1 MSPLWRDKVLIALS
15 PERVVLLRLR
25 RGLRPQRVA
34 NTVIAVP
41 PGAADVAWKA
51 PVEALARLL
60 LASKEW
66 QDADVSVVLSN
77 HFARY
82 QLVPW
87 SEAVTR
93 REERDAYVREVYAQV
108 YGEGAGEWALRV
120 SETGI
125 DAPWLACAVD
135 RALLD
140 QIEEAVTHGK
150 GKLVSVMPHLMSVF
164 NAMRS
169 TLRARDAW
177 FVQVER
183 GRLLLGLIL
192 NGQWQAL
199 SSRQIAGDGWH
210 RELPL
215 LLEREAQLK
224 GLTHIPRGVY
234 VSAPEAQQAVL
245 DGAGKWVYRWL
256 RPKLGFGLSGLDDA
270 PYAMVLGA

>member
-1 MSPLWRDKVLIALS
+1 MSPLWRDKLLIALS
-15 PERVVLLRLR
+15 PDRVVLLRK
-25 RGLRPQRVA
+25 RGGPRPRLLV
-34 NTVIAVP
+34 NAVVDVQP
-41 PGAADVAWKA
+41 SAADLPWKPA
-51 PVEALARLL
+51 LESLARILL
-60 LASKEW
+60 NDKKW
-66 QDADVSVVLSN
+66 QGADVSVVLSN

-87 SEAVTR
+87 SEAVSG

-108 YGEGAGEWALRV
+108 YGEGTGEWSLRV
-120 SETGI
+120 SETGV

-150 GKLVSVMPHLMSVF
+150 SKLVSVMPHLMSVF

-183 GRLLLGLIL
+183 GRLLLTLIL
-192 NGQWQAL
+192 NGQWHAM
-199 SSRQIAGDGWH
+199 SSRQIAGDSWH

-224 GLTHIPRGVY
+224 GVAHIPRGVY

-256 RPKLGFGLSGLDDA
+256 RPKLGLGLSGLDDA